1 MVSDG
6 QQVLEA
12 IKRERFELILM
23 DVQMPIMGGM
33 EATVKVRELE
43 MMTGTHVPIIA
54 LTAHAMEGDRKR
66 FLAAGMDDYLSK
78 PIDPQALHV
87 ILQRWLVPATPVA
100 TANATASATATPLS
114 SPLPP
119 VPSAMM
125 FDTQALLDRVGGR
138 QELLQDMIELFLGT
152 QPQRM
157 QELRRV
163 SDDRDM
169 VRLSRLAHTLA
180 GSFSTM
186 SMDLAALLAREIQ
199 RHANG
204 DEPVAAQSAVARL
217 EQVFEQLLQQ
227 LRTPTPPQAAPVQ
240 VRSNDQHGS

>member
-1 MVSDG
+1 
-6 QQVLEA
+6 
-12 IKRERFELILM
+12 
-23 DVQMPIMGGM
+23 
-33 EATVKVRELE
+33 
-43 MMTGTHVPIIA
+43 
-54 LTAHAMEGDRKR
+54 
-66 FLAAGMDDYLSK
+66 
-78 PIDPQALHV
+78 
-87 ILQRWLVPATPVA
+87 
-100 TANATASATATPLS
+100 
-114 SPLPP
+114 
-119 VPSAMM
+119 MM

-138 QELLQDMIELFLGT
+138 QELLQDMIELFLST

-163 SDDRDM
+163 SDDRNM
-169 VRLSRLAHTLA
+169 ERLSRLAHTLA

-199 RHANG
+199 RHASG

-227 LRTPTPPQAAPVQ
+227 LRTPATSQAAPVQ